1 LQNVFVFLAGLVV
14 GLVIGTT
21 VGVLF
26 MAAVVA
32 ASRRPPS

>member
-1 LQNVFVFLAGLVV
+1 MGGFAAGLVV
-14 GLVIGTT
+14 GLVGGCT

-32 ASRRPPS
+32 RNRRPPHP